1 MARKYRTEHHEMI
14 VRPDSVEL
22 VSKLVR
28 HFDEPF
34 GDSSAIP
41 TYLVSEFAAQHVKVA
56 LTGDGGDELFAGYES
71 FLRRRSGCGN
81 LDHVPSALR
90 ALISGDGGLACP
102 IPRTEKTICA

>member
-1 MARKYRTEHHEMI
+1 MM

-41 TYLVSEFAAQHVKVA
+41 TYLVSQFAAQHVKVA

-71 FLRRRSGCGN
+71 FRDDPAAADSGPCSTVPARAALAHRPICFLIRRTG
-81 LDHVPSALR
+81 
-90 ALISGDGGLACP
+90 
-102 IPRTEKTICA
+102 RTIFG